1 MDNSLL
7 VTHKIDNFKLLLK
20 IKLLTLIV
28 NICTVTLLKSAI
40 FNSLFTTGQKINIA
54 VSRCLIDFY
63 SNIRALAMLS
73 RCSLE
78 LSMGVLPE
86 A

>member
-1 MDNSLL
+1 MS
-7 VTHKIDNFKLLLK
+7 V
-20 IKLLTLIV
+20 
-28 NICTVTLLKSAI
+28 KSVI

-54 VSRCLIDFY
+54 VSRSLIDFY

-78 LSMGVLPE
+78 LSMGVFTYGHCELTFKLTIPKTDNVAYDTSE
-86 A
+86 LSFQLT